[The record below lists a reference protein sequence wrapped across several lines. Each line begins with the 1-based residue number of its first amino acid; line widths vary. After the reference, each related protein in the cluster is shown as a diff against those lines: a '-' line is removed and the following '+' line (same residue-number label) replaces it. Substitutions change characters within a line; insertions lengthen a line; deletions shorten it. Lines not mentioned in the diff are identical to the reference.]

1 MQMDEVSKVNY
12 IQSNAQ
18 EFVRNQAPC
27 KQMYKKWNYW
37 FIPFIY
43 LYRLDQSINYPS
55 LYFF

>member
-27 KQMYKKWNYW
+27 KQMYKK
-37 FIPFIY
+37 
-43 LYRLDQSINYPS
+43 
-55 LYFF
+55 